1 MYWQKLRAALIILM
15 GSLMT
20 LRAETSSYLDTINA
34 LFDMDDRVL
43 AEEARLKKE
52 KAEMQT
58 EEFKGQGKPSNSHD
72 PMRNIPINIHKD

>member
-1 MYWQKLRAALIILM
+1 M

-34 LFDMDDRVL
+34 LFDEDDRVL

-52 KAEMQT
+52 KAELQDQVSK
-58 EEFKGQGKPSNSHD
+58 EQEKPSASHD
-72 PMRNIPINIHKD
+72 SMRNIPINIRKE